1 MKAAWVRAQTRARD
15 AWGSGAQRVR
25 EPKAVESRSEREEAR
40 MRADAAASF
49 SCDER
54 SACPR
59 AFAIEVHRTMSHL
72 PLLEGTQSLWIEIS
86 ELYRS
91 FDSGGPAVMEPLIE
105 AL

>member
-1 MKAAWVRAQTRARD
+1 
-15 AWGSGAQRVR
+15 
-25 EPKAVESRSEREEAR
+25 
-40 MRADAAASF
+40 MRANAAASF

-72 PLLEGTQSLWIEIS
+72 PLLGGTQSLWIEIS
-86 ELYRS
+86 EQYRS

-105 AL
+105 LFRPETLRRHLSMALPLSLIAVRTSARDSNGSM